1 MNILLLPYK
10 FKLIGVL
17 ITLAGIVMAVIY
29 KTMDFQIK
37 LPVFAIV
44 SAFLETKFL
53 TSFSTNV
60 SDEIVLVVLMTG
72 LAMIMFSKERN
83 ERADYDLLRSTAMF
97 RAVMLNA
104 VLMLLTVLFT
114 YGFAFVSMLLFNLFS
129 ISLIYLALFYLSLRR
144 AKSNNREDVATL

>member
-60 SDEIVLVVLMTG
+60 ADEIVLVVLMTG

-83 ERADYDLLRSTAMF
+83 ERAGYDLLRSRAMF